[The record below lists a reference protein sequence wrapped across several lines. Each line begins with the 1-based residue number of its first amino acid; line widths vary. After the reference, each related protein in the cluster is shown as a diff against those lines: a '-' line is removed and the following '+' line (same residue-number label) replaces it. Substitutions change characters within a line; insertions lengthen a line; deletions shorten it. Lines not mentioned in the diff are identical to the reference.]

1 MVHLLSAA
9 LLGLVAL
16 LPAAAHAQNSAF
28 SIAPLGST
36 LVVKPEGKQP
46 QEIFS
51 VTNSGTG
58 DVSLDIDVYRWTQD
72 AQGKSDLSATRD
84 FLIYPKTLVIKKGQ
98 TRAVRLIRRSDQ
110 GALDAQAY
118 YRVQFRELAP
128 SFTPSQSSDAAQ
140 VAIVTRVLVSLVLQ
154 PDGFKEVASFELR
167 QSESGLQ
174 VHNPSKALLKLSSLY
189 CGQDK
194 LSGLLYVHP
203 GVTAQLP
210 GTRCDT
216 VVRALREG
224 IGETTHEV
232 LSAP

>member
-1 MVHLLSAA
+1 MFHVLSAA
-9 LLGLVAL
+9 LLCLLAL
-16 LPAAAHAQNSAF
+16 WPQGAFAQSSAF

-72 AQGKSDLSATRD
+72 EQGKSDLAPTRD
-84 FLIYPKTLVIKKGQ
+84 FLIYPKSLVIKKGQ

-110 GALDAQAY
+110 GPLDAQAY

-128 SFTPSQSSDAAQ
+128 GFSPSQTSDAAQ

-154 PDGFKEVASFELR
+154 PEGFKEEPTFELR
-167 QSESGLQ
+167 QNAQGLQ
-174 VHNPSKALLKLSSLY
+174 VHNPSKALLKLSSLT
-189 CGQDK
+189 CGQSK

-210 GTRCDT
+210 GARCDSP
-216 VVRALREG
+216 VRALREG